1 MARKS
6 VSVHAERFAIQDIH
20 SGSMVANSE
29 VTFRQSR
36 LYGQVDWICKHWPTY
51 QDEFAPVGKN
61 DPKRT

>member
-29 VTFRQSR
+29 VTPFWSYFRIGGHPAGTRYAST
-36 LYGQVDWICKHWPTY
+36 DS
-51 QDEFAPVGKN
+51 
-61 DPKRT
+61 